1 VTRQADAP
9 VHVPGGVT
17 APKGFRAAAVSAG
30 IKKREQPDLVLLV
43 SDSDASVAGVMT
55 TNRIKAAPL
64 VLDQPRIKRGRGR
77 AVVINS
83 GCANACTGDHG
94 LEDAKEMV
102 SETARVLAIDE
113 RDVFVASTGV
123 IGSRLPMDRV
133 KGGIQRAAMQLSAS
147 GGPQAASAILTTDTM
162 TKEIAIREASGRIA
176 ITVGGMAKG
185 SGMIHPQMGTMLA
198 FITTDAAVPPR
209 TLQTLLKR
217 TVASTFN
224 TIDVDGETSP
234 NDLVLCLANGQA
246 KNPPITSG
254 PALNKFEGLLHQ
266 VCERL
271 ALMIVRDGEGA
282 NKLVTL
288 RVTGAANAATA
299 QRVLQAVSR
308 SPLVKTAWN
317 GEDANWGR
325 TISAIGNAG
334 VPVRLDRI
342 ALHVGPVAVVRHG
355 VGLGPSAE
363 AEAAVILK
371 QSEFSVTV
379 DLGQGKGQA
388 ILRTC
393 DLSQEYV
400 RINASYRS

>member
-1 VTRQADAP
+1 MTRQADAP
-9 VHVPGGVT
+9 IHVPGGVT

-30 IKKREQPDLVLLV
+30 IKKRDQPDLALLV
-43 SDSDASVAGVMT
+43 SDHEASVAGVMT
-55 TNRIKAAPL
+55 MNRIKAAPL
-64 VLDQPRIKRGRGR
+64 ILDQPRIKRGRGR

-83 GCANACTGDHG
+83 GCANACTGDEG
-94 LEDAKEMV
+94 IEDAKEMIA
-102 SETARVLAIDE
+102 EAARVLAVDE
-113 RDVFVASTGV
+113 RDVLVASTGV
-123 IGSRLPMDRV
+123 IGARLPMDRV
-133 KGGIQRAAMQLSAS
+133 KGGIQRAAMQLSPS
-147 GGPQAASAILTTDTM
+147 GGPQVATAILTTDTM
-162 TKEIAIREASGRIA
+162 AKEIAIREASGRIA

-198 FITTDAAVPPR
+198 FITTDAAVPTR
-209 TLQTLLKR
+209 TLQMLLKR

-234 NDLVLCLANGQA
+234 NDLVLCFANGQA

-254 PALNKFEGLLHQ
+254 PALGKFEGLLHQ

-288 RVTGAANAATA
+288 RVVGAANAAAA
-299 QRVLQAVSR
+299 QRVLQMVAR
-308 SPLVKTAWN
+308 SPLVRTAWH

-334 VPVRLDRI
+334 VPVRPDRI

-379 DLGQGKGQA
+379 DLGQGKGEA
-388 ILRTC
+388 MLRTC

>member
-1 VTRQADAP
+1 MTRQADAP

-17 APKGFRAAAVSAG
+17 APRGFRAAGVAAG
-30 IKKREQPDLVLLV
+30 IKRQDQLDLALLV
-43 SDSDASVAGVMT
+43 SDADAAVAGVMT

-64 VLDQPRIKRGRGR
+64 LVDQPRLKRGRAR
-77 AVVINS
+77 AVVVNS
-83 GCANACTGDHG
+83 GCANTCTGSAG
-94 LEDAKEMV
+94 LDDAKAMAAE
-102 SETARVLAIDE
+102 AAGVLGLDE
-113 RDVFVASTGV
+113 RDVLVASTGV
-123 IGSRLPMDRV
+123 IGARLPMDRV
-133 KGGIQRAAMQLSAS
+133 RSGIARAAAQLSPS
-147 GGPQAASAILTTDTM
+147 GGPQAAAAILTTDTM
-162 TKEIAIREASGRIA
+162 PKEIAIREASGRIA

-185 SGMIHPQMGTMLA
+185 SGMIHPQMATMLA

-217 TVASTFN
+217 TVAATFN

-234 NDLVLCLANGQA
+234 NDLVLCFANGLA
-246 KNPPITSG
+246 KNPSITSG
-254 PALNKFEGLLHQ
+254 PALVKFEGLLHQ

-288 RVTGAANAATA
+288 RVKGAANAAA
-299 QRVLQAVSR
+299 AKRVLLAIAR
-308 SPLVKTAWN
+308 SPLVKTAWH

-334 VPVRLDRI
+334 VPVRPDRI
-342 ALHVGPVAVVRHG
+342 AMHIGPVAVVRHG
-355 VGLGPSAE
+355 TGLGPAAE

-371 QSEFSVTV
+371 QPEFSVTV
-379 DLGQGKGQA
+379 DLGQGRGEA
-388 ILRTC
+388 VLRTC

>member
-1 VTRQADAP
+1 MTRQADAP
-9 VHVPGGVT
+9 IHVPGGVT

-30 IKKREQPDLVLLV
+30 IKKREQPDLALLV
-43 SDSDASVAGVMT
+43 SDVEASVAGVMT

-64 VLDQPRIKRGRGR
+64 VLDLPRIKRGRGR

-83 GCANACTGDHG
+83 GCANACTGPEG
-94 LEDAKEMV
+94 LGDAQAMIA
-102 SETARVLAIDE
+102 ETARVLNVPE
-113 RDVFVASTGV
+113 SDVLVASTGV
-123 IGSRLPMDRV
+123 IGARLPMERV
-133 KGGIQRAAMQLSAS
+133 KGGIARAALQLSTL
-147 GGPQAASAILTTDTM
+147 GGPQAATAILTTDTM
-162 TKEIAIREASGRIA
+162 PKEIAIREASGRIA
-176 ITVGGMAKG
+176 VTVGGMAKG
-185 SGMIHPQMGTMLA
+185 SGMIHPQMATMLA

-209 TLQTLLKR
+209 TLQSLLKR

-234 NDLVLCLANGQA
+234 NDLVLCFANGLA
-246 KNPPITSG
+246 KNPPLTG
-254 PALNKFEGLLHQ
+254 GAALAKFEGLLHQ

-288 RVTGAANAATA
+288 RVTGAANAAA
-299 QRVLQAVSR
+299 AKRVLLAVAR
-308 SPLVKTAWN
+308 SPLVKTAWH

-334 VPVRLDRI
+334 VPVKPDRI
-342 ALHVGPVAVVRHG
+342 ALHVGPVAVVRRG
-355 VGLGPSAE
+355 MGLGPTAE

-371 QSEFSVTV
+371 QREFNVTV
-379 DLGQGKGQA
+379 DLGQGKGEA

-400 RINASYRS
+400 RINASYRT

>member
-9 VHVPGGVT
+9 IHVPGGVT
-17 APKGFRAAAVSAG
+17 APKGFRAAAVTAG
-30 IKKREQPDLVLLV
+30 IKKREQPDLALLV
-43 SDSDASVAGVMT
+43 SDVEASVAGVMT
-55 TNRIKAAPL
+55 VNRIKAAPL
-64 VLDQPRIKRGRGR
+64 LLDLPRIKRGRGR

-83 GCANACTGDHG
+83 GCANACTGGEG
-94 LEDAKEMV
+94 LEDAKVMV
-102 SETARVLAIDE
+102 AETARALNVDE
-113 RDVFVASTGV
+113 RDVLVASTGV
-123 IGSRLPMDRV
+123 IGTRLPMERV
-133 KGGIQRAAMQLSAS
+133 KGGITRAAMQLSPM
-147 GGPQAASAILTTDTM
+147 GGSQAAAAILTTDTM
-162 TKEIAIREASGRIA
+162 SKEIAIREASGRIA

-185 SGMIHPQMGTMLA
+185 SGMIHPQMATMLA

-234 NDLVLCLANGQA
+234 NDLVLCFANGQA
-246 KNPPITSG
+246 KNPPLTGGS
-254 PALNKFEGLLHQ
+254 ALAKFEGLLHQ

-288 RVTGAANAATA
+288 RVTGAANGAAA
-299 QRVLQAVSR
+299 KRVLLAVAR
-308 SPLVKTAWN
+308 SPLVKTAWH

-334 VPVRLDRI
+334 VPVKLERI
-342 ALHVGPVAVVRHG
+342 ALHVGPVAVVRRG
-355 VGLGPSAE
+355 VGLGPTAE

-371 QSEFSVTV
+371 QREFSVTV
-379 DLGQGKGQA
+379 DLGQGKGEA